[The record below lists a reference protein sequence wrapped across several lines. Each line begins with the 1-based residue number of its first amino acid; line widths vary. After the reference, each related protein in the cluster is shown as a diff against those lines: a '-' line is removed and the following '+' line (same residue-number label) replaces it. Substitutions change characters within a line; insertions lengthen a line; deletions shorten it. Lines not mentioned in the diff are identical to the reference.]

1 MTVRMPAAWLLVSAL
16 AAPAFGGTVRLTPDL
31 GPILTQDAMDSA
43 IYGDT
48 VLVAPGQYRTLT
60 VRNGITLM
68 SEEGPEVTV
77 FRYDH
82 EVINANEVDST
93 TVIQGITVDGVRAS
107 EGVIVAENSHVR
119 IRGCTLK
126 NGWVGVRA
134 IYSDLV
140 IEDCVIHDC
149 QNGIYL
155 FESQGAIA
163 GNEIRKCLIGISLVN
178 SAPRVLRNTITG
190 NSLGISVAEHSDPSI
205 GGSLATANR
214 VYGNPGGAVK
224 NTALIKR
231 SGVRTLK
238 PYTISVPYNF
248 WGSDCPD
255 SAVFRGPVLYKP
267 WVTEDGKRSLDT
279 CEPDSPE

>member
-1 MTVRMPAAWLLVSAL
+1 MTVRIPAAWFLLGFL
-16 AAPAFGGTVRLTPDL
+16 FAPAFGATVRLTPDL
-31 GPILTQDAMDSA
+31 GPILIQDTMDSA
-43 IYGDT
+43 VYGDT
-48 VLVAPGQYRTLT
+48 VLVAPGQYKTLT

-68 SEEGPEVTV
+68 SEEGPDVTV

-82 EVINANEVDST
+82 EVVNANEVDST

-107 EGVIVAENSHVR
+107 EGVIVAENSKVR
-119 IRGCTLK
+119 IRDCILK
-126 NGWVGVRA
+126 NGWVGVRS
-134 IYSDLV
+134 IYSDIV
-140 IEDCVIHDC
+140 IENCVIHDC

-155 FESQGAIA
+155 FESQGSISS
-163 GNEIRKCLIGISLVN
+163 NEIRKCLIGISLVN
-178 SAPRVLRNTITG
+178 AAPRILRNTITG

-214 VYGNPGGAVK
+214 VFGNPGGAVK

-248 WGSDCPD
+248 WGTDCPD
-255 SAVFRGPVLYKP
+255 STMFRGPVLFRP

-279 CEPDSPE
+279 CEAASSE